1 MSRDDQPGEAQPPAG
16 TATAASLR
24 CYVTKDPYQSCNPS
38 AGDHGHPQRG
48 LSLRR
53 LPPPWP
59 SAEPWR
65 QSRRTKSAVLT
76 CAEKLAEQPGVAQQV
91 HIPHVLL
98 ADVGMC
104 GLPHPPRLVLVA
116 E

>member
-24 CYVTKDPYQSCNPS
+24 CYVTKDPYRSCNPA
-38 AGDHGHPQRG
+38 AGDQGHPQCG
-48 LSLRR
+48 ISLRR
-53 LPPPWP
+53 LPPPRL

-76 CAEKLAEQPGVAQQV
+76 CAEQLAEQPGVAQQV

-98 ADVGMC
+98 ADVGMR
-104 GLPHPPRLVLVA
+104 GLPHPPRLVLIA